1 MGCMASKKQHKFTE
15 TPFVLGVELSAK
27 QKEFAN
33 AMSAKDTRV
42 VFLKGPAGTSKS
54 FLSIYTG
61 LSMFQ
66 TRKVKKLIYI
76 RTLAESAEKGMGF
89 LKGSAE
95 EKLDPYT
102 AVLYDKLYDMLKPE
116 EISNL
121 ERLGAFECEPINFVR
136 GRDWKDTFV
145 IFDEAQNATKKEIL
159 TALTRLNYGTRIIVC
174 GDPQQSDIKN
184 GGFTAFYDTFNND
197 EALERGIACL
207 EFGREDIRRD
217 PVVGY
222 ISDTFDQ
229 KLRH

>member
-1 MGCMASKKQHKFTE
+1 MASKKQNRPTE
-15 TPFVLGVELSAK
+15 VPFLLGVNLSEK
-27 QKEFAN
+27 QKEFTRV
-33 AMSAKDTRV
+33 MMDKDARV

-54 FLSIYTG
+54 FLSIYAG
-61 LSMFQ
+61 LSMLQ
-66 TRKVKKLIYI
+66 AKRAKKIVYI
-76 RTLAESAEKGMGF
+76 RTAVESAERGIGF
-89 LKGSAE
+89 LCGSADQ
-95 EKLDPYT
+95 KFAPYA
-102 AVLYDKLYDMLKPE
+102 AVLMDKLHDMLTPE

-121 ERLGAFECEPINFVR
+121 EKSGAFVAEPINFVR

-174 GDPQQSDIKN
+174 GDPQQSDIRN
-184 GGFTAFYDTFNND
+184 GGFAAFYDVFNNED
-197 EALERGIACL
+197 ALNNGIACL

-222 ISDTFDQ
+222 ISDTFDA